1 MFVRFFSHRRQVRE
15 PEPIPP
21 SPLAEHSLQL
31 CHDVGFRARVADRN
45 WVGQSQTGAYRI
57 ATPKLE
63 ESSISR
69 GPDRARRLGFAWGE
83 GKVGGQRFANGALAG
98 WVRAVAPDLPVL
110 AGSPSG
116 FWPPSSGPI
125 LRLGAVGRS
134 ARATPDRPNL
144 PPFPGASTP
153 CFPSIPDAQSCHRL
167 RLTAQKGSGNEKNNR
182 PDTPRAGNAT
192 REVTQGEAAVGSNW
206 RCRKRC
212 FFFLF
217 CCRVL
222 LVWPKLD

>member
-1 MFVRFFSHRRQVRE
+1 MCRPQLGRSETNGGLSHRDPQTRGVTH
-15 PEPIPP
+15 IPG
-21 SPLAEHSLQL
+21 AE
-31 CHDVGFRARVADRN
+31 R
-45 WVGQSQTGAYRI
+45 T
-57 ATPKLE
+57 
-63 ESSISR
+63 
-69 GPDRARRLGFAWGE
+69 PDRARRLGFAWGE
-83 GKVGGQRFANGALAG
+83 GKVSGQRFANGALESLGAL
-98 WVRAVAPDLPVL
+98 ASQLPELVA
-110 AGSPSG
+110 SG
-116 FWPPSSGPI
+116 PQGGQAPSSGPI